1 MSGGKTSALGKEV
14 SGRYV
19 LLPLS
24 KRALYSEFCG
34 HPLLEQAGIPK
45 RTAYDYEE
53 LAGGR
58 EEQAQQAA
66 KQRNPGIFF

>member
-1 MSGGKTSALGKEV
+1 MTGDYVWRQNALGKEV

-34 HPLLEQAGIPK
+34 HPITVLPTTPVAARI
-45 RTAYDYEE
+45 
-53 LAGGR
+53 GR
-58 EEQAQQAA
+58 YALFEDEDDE
-66 KQRNPGIFF
+66 

>member
-53 LAGGR
+53 LARLSLLRLLTIRRGS
-58 EEQAQQAA
+58 
-66 KQRNPGIFF
+66 